1 MAVYNAVCVSTL
13 HCGCEAWVLYR
24 RHIKTLEQFRISCL
38 QRMLRLRWW
47 DKVPH
52 VDIRHRAHC
61 LSMEAIIAER
71 QLRWTGHVIRMP
83 ENRLLRRVLY
93 GELKDIHDQIYLL
106 VFDFV

>member
-1 MAVYNAVCVSTL
+1 MLFVSQRYIVV
-13 HCGCEAWVLYR
+13 EAWALYR

-52 VDIRHRAHC
+52 VEIRHRAHC
-61 LSMEAIIAER
+61 FSMEAIIAER

-83 ENRLLRRVLY
+83 DHWIPIHPDMKICLY
-93 GELKDIHDQIYLL
+93 
-106 VFDFV
+106 

>member
-1 MAVYNAVCVSTL
+1 MLFVSQRYIVVARPGSYIAV
-13 HCGCEAWVLYR
+13 
-24 RHIKTLEQFRISCL
+24 KTLENFRISFL

-52 VDIRHRAHC
+52 VEIRHRAHC
-61 LSMEAIIAER
+61 LSMVAIIAEH

-83 ENRLLRRVLY
+83 ENRLSRRVLY
-93 GELKDIHDQIYLL
+93 GELKDIRNKIYLL

>member
-1 MAVYNAVCVSTL
+1 MVARPGSYIDVTSK
-13 HCGCEAWVLYR
+13 
-24 RHIKTLEQFRISCL
+24 ILEQFHISCF

-52 VDIRHRAHC
+52 VVIRPRAYC

-83 ENRLLRRVLY
+83 ENRLPRVN
-93 GELKDIHDQIYLL
+93 
-106 VFDFV
+106 